1 MTAPTPKPGSSAEP
15 ASPSTAPSSP
25 AVPTGAFGGAV
36 LTSVPQPWPKLATAA
51 AVALLL
57 LGLAWELLLDPL
69 RPGGSWLALKVLP
82 LAIALPGLW
91 RGKPYTFKWM
101 SLMIW
106 FYVGEALVRVAGL
119 TPVERLLAWH
129 YLALSVVLS
138 VAVMW
143 GAKAFRVAA
152 SRN

>member
-1 MTAPTPKPGSSAEP
+1 MTVPPQKTRDTAGETAAQVAAAPDQ
-15 ASPSTAPSSP
+15 
-25 AVPTGAFGGAV
+25 TG
-36 LTSVPQPWPKLATAA
+36 LTSVPRPWPVLATVAA
-51 AVALLL
+51 LALLL

-69 RPGGSWLALKVLP
+69 RPGGSWLALKVVP

-91 RGKPYTFKWM
+91 RGRPYTFKWM

-129 YLALSVVLS
+129 YLALSVALS
-138 VAVMW
+138 IAVMW

-152 SRN
+152 NRR

>member
-1 MTAPTPKPGSSAEP
+1 MTASPQKTPDAAGEP
-15 ASPSTAPSSP
+15 AAESTAAPNQV
-25 AVPTGAFGGAV
+25 A
-36 LTSVPQPWPKLATAA
+36 LTSVPRPWPILATVA

-69 RPGGSWLALKVLP
+69 RPGGSWLALKVVP

-129 YLALSVVLS
+129 YLALSVALS

-152 SRN
+152 NRH

>member
-1 MTAPTPKPGSSAEP
+1 MTAPAQKTPDAAVEP
-15 ASPSTAPSSP
+15 AAQSAAASDQ
-25 AVPTGAFGGAV
+25 AV
-36 LTSVPQPWPKLATAA
+36 LTSVPRPWPLLATVA

-69 RPGGSWLALKVLP
+69 RPGGSWLALKVVP

-129 YLALSVVLS
+129 YLALSLALS

-143 GAKAFRVAA
+143 GAKAFRVATT
-152 SRN
+152 RH